1 MQGGYSEYRHQG
13 WSCLVS
19 APWKDAFSADWLM
32 PEHWGDH
39 AEPVTSGGRGSAWF
53 IEADSLSAVLRHF
66 SRGGLPRHLI
76 EKHYLFTGRHRVR
89 SVAEF
94 LLLHELSERGLP
106 VPRPIACGYRLRA
119 GLTYCAAILMERIP
133 DARPLSDYVEPD
145 DESLWIQAGVCIRRF
160 HDAGVY
166 HADLNCMNILV
177 ADQIYL
183 IDFDRGALRPKGA
196 GVAAWKQK
204 NLDRLLRSVNK
215 CLAGVDGAVRDR
227 LWKGLLQGYE
237 KPGQASQP

>member
-1 MQGGYSEYRHQG
+1 MQGGYSEYRQQG
-13 WSCLVS
+13 WFCLVS
-19 APWKDAFSADWLM
+19 APWTASFSADWLL
-32 PEHWGDH
+32 PEYWGQH

-53 IEADSLSAVLRHF
+53 IESDKLSAVLRHF
-66 SRGGLPRHLI
+66 SRGGLPRHLV

-119 GLTYCAAILMERIP
+119 GLSYRAAILMERIP
-133 DARPLSDYVEPD
+133 DARPLSDYVGSD
-145 DESLWIQAGVCIRRF
+145 DESLWHQAGACIRRF

-177 ADQIYL
+177 AEQIYL

-196 GVAAWKQK
+196 GAAAWKQK

-215 CLAGVDGAVRDR
+215 CLAGADPAMRDQ
-227 LWKGLLQGYE
+227 LWKALLLGYE
-237 KPGQASQP
+237 RRGGDSQP